1 MKMRNLRDIMRKGR
15 KGVRLIARRAT
26 MKVIT
31 KVFTRKKWKII
42 KKIQQLLKIS
52 FLIFDGDIQSKY
64 LKLMKLKKIMIVI
77 KYMQY
82 IEKDYHCDC
91 FYNYFVENGKFLCWM
106 FCCIIY

>member
-1 MKMRNLRDIMRKGR
+1 
-15 KGVRLIARRAT
+15 

-52 FLIFDGDIQSKY
+52 FLIFDGYIQSKY

-82 IEKDYHCDC
+82 IEKD
-91 FYNYFVENGKFLCWM
+91 
-106 FCCIIY
+106 